1 MKFTEFTVSTT
12 SEAQEI
18 ISDVMWS
25 FTNYGVAICDVNDI
39 IELIEKRRST
49 WDYIDE
55 KLSGAA
61 SEKSTEV
68 LVKAYVPT
76 EKTEEVSVLLRK
88 RLDEIA
94 ENSKGYISV
103 GSLETVKRTVDGDDW
118 IEIWRKHYRP
128 MLFGKV
134 WVCPEWLEKEV
145 PDDKIKVRIDSNM
158 AFGTGEHETT
168 SMVIEMMQEYIK
180 PSDTVIDVGCGSG
193 ILGIAA
199 VKLGAAH
206 AILTDIDFVAVKSAE
221 HNCMLNGVSDKT
233 TVALANLLDDTSV
246 KGELIVA
253 NITAEVLGVLARG
266 ILKNIKEK
274 GILIMS
280 GIIRSRY
287 DFVLKT
293 YSDLGFNLIEKRQKG
308 EWISMAMRKE

>member
-88 RLDEIA
+88 MLDEID
-94 ENSKGYISV
+94 ENSK
-103 GSLETVKRTVDGDDW
+103 
-118 IEIWRKHYRP
+118 
-128 MLFGKV
+128 
-134 WVCPEWLEKEV
+134 
-145 PDDKIKVRIDSNM
+145 
-158 AFGTGEHETT
+158 
-168 SMVIEMMQEYIK
+168 
-180 PSDTVIDVGCGSG
+180 
-193 ILGIAA
+193 
-199 VKLGAAH
+199 
-206 AILTDIDFVAVKSAE
+206 
-221 HNCMLNGVSDKT
+221 
-233 TVALANLLDDTSV
+233 
-246 KGELIVA
+246 
-253 NITAEVLGVLARG
+253 
-266 ILKNIKEK
+266 
-274 GILIMS
+274 
-280 GIIRSRY
+280 
-287 DFVLKT
+287 
-293 YSDLGFNLIEKRQKG
+293 
-308 EWISMAMRKE
+308 